1 MKTKLLPVIAL
12 AALLAARLHAAD
24 TTLNELSA
32 AEKKASWK
40 LLFDGKSTAGWRSFK
55 KTTFP
60 DKGWEVQDGLL
71 HKIPKAGGGDII
83 TDATFEN
90 FDLRWEWKV
99 APGANSGLKYFIT
112 EERNAAL
119 GHEYQLIDDE
129 RHEDAKKAA
138 GKRVTASFY
147 DVLKPTGTKPKPAG
161 EWNQSRV
168 LVQGNRVEHWLNGDI
183 VLEYELGSDALKA
196 AVAQSKFKN
205 VEGFGTRVQCHIL
218 LQDHGDEIWFR
229 SIRILELK
237 PPGKKQK

>member
-1 MKTKLLPVIAL
+1 MRGMTISKPLLGLLAL
-12 AALLAARLHAAD
+12 VLLAAPLHAAD
-24 TTLNELSA
+24 AKLNELSA
-32 AEKKASWK
+32 AEKKESWK
-40 LLFDGKSTAGWRSFK
+40 LLFDGKSTTGWRSFK
-55 KTTFP
+55 KPKFP
-60 DKGWEVQDGLL
+60 DKGWEVQEGLL

-83 TDATFEN
+83 TEATFEN

-99 APGANSGLKYFIT
+99 APGANSGLKYFVT
-112 EERNAAL
+112 EERKEAL

-147 DVLKPTGTKPKPAG
+147 DVLKPNGTMPKPAG

-168 LVQGNRVEHWLNGDI
+168 LVQGNHVEHWLNGDK
-183 VLEYELGSDALKA
+183 VLEYELGSEALKA

-205 VEGFGTRVQCHIL
+205 VEGFGSRAQCHLL

-229 SIRILELK
+229 NIKIREL
-237 PPGKKQK
+237 GK